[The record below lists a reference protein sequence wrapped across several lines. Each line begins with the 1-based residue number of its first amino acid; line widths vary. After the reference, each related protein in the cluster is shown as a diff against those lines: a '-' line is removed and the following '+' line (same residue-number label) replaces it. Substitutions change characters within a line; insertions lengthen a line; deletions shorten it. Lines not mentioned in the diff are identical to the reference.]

1 MARWPLRANP
11 CCCCARHEGTVAA
24 MTDKQVQVKYMVAGE
39 PREKWVSLASKT
51 DTIMKK

>member
-1 MARWPLRANP
+1 
-11 CCCCARHEGTVAA
+11 
-24 MTDKQVQVKYMVAGE
+24 MTDTKVQVTYVVAGE